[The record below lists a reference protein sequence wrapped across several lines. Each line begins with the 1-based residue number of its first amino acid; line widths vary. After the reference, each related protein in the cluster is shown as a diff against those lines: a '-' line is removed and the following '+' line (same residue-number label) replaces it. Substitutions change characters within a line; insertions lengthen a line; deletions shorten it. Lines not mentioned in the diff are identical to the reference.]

1 MSDERGR
8 LFRTY
13 RAGQAKIAGYLDDYA
28 NVANGLLE
36 LYAATAE
43 HRYLAE
49 ANRLARLAV
58 ELFGDEE
65 RGGFFQSASD
75 GERLVVRKKE
85 LDDNPTP
92 SGGSMLAWVLLRLA
106 RIYGDDELERKAV
119 GVSRIAYRYFERAPA
134 AVGWLMCGLELHF
147 GPPKE
152 IAVVGPPEDPD
163 TVALRRAAFAR
174 FEPGAVYA
182 FSTGADDPAAA
193 EVPLL
198 VGKGLVEGRPAAYV
212 CESFACRAPVTDP
225 EALAAELAAE
235 PIRAL

>member
-1 MSDERGR
+1 
-8 LFRTY
+8 
-13 RAGQAKIAGYLDDYA
+13 
-28 NVANGLLE
+28 
-36 LYAATAE
+36 
-43 HRYLAE
+43 
-49 ANRLARLAV
+49 
-58 ELFGDEE
+58 
-65 RGGFFQSASD
+65 
-75 GERLVVRKKE
+75 
-85 LDDNPTP
+85 
-92 SGGSMLAWVLLRLA
+92 
-106 RIYGDDELERKAV
+106 
-119 GVSRIAYRYFERAPA
+119 
-134 AVGWLMCGLELHF
+134 VGWLMCGLELHF

-163 TVALRRAAFAR
+163 TVALRRAALAR

-212 CESFACRAPVTDP
+212 CEAFACRAPVTDP